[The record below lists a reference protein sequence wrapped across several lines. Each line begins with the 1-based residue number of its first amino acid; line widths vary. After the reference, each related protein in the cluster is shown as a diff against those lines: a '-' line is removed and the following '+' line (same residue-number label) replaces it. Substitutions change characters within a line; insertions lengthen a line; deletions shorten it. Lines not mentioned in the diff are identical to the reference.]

1 MRPEFELLVR
11 SARISTNDEE
21 AREIRALLQSSI
33 DWSYLLQVTND
44 QGVIPQLYRCV
55 TRFPEAV
62 PADVLSS
69 LREESLNN
77 SRSNLALTGVLFK
90 LLDLFEANDINGIP
104 YKGPALAASAYGD
117 ISLRQF
123 ADLDLILHKK
133 DVLRAKQ
140 LLVARG
146 WRPEFELTSAQET
159 AFLEHYYDYGFVKE
173 GVLVEIHWALTE
185 GYFNFPI
192 IVERLWDR
200 LQPISIAGRRILTVS
215 PEDSLLIVCAHSSKH
230 LWSRLGWICDLAN
243 LIESH
248 KDMNWDEVFQH
259 ASQLGSRR
267 MLSIGL
273 LLTIDLL
280 GVSLP
285 DHIATEVQSDSPA
298 KALAQELRGRLFEER
313 TSRPGV
319 IETARLHMRMRERW
333 WDRVTYGLRLSL
345 GTTVGDWTSLKMP
358 RSLFFLYYLLR
369 PVRLAGKFG
378 KRFLDRLLSRS
389 HLKNG

>member
-21 AREIRALLQSSI
+21 VREIDALLQSNI
-33 DWSYLLQVTND
+33 DWSYLLQVSYD

-55 TRFPEAV
+55 KRFPEAV

-77 SRSNLALTGVLFK
+77 SRSNLALTAVLFK
-90 LLDLFEANDINGIP
+90 LLDLFEANDISGIP

-123 ADLDLILHKK
+123 ADLDLILHKN

-146 WRPEFELTSAQET
+146 WRPEFELTGAQEI
-159 AFLEHYYDYGFVKE
+159 AFLEHYYDYGFVKD
-173 GVLVEIHWALTE
+173 GVFVELHWALTE

-192 IVERLWDR
+192 DVERLWDR
-200 LQPISIAGRRILTVS
+200 LQPITIAGRQILTVS

-248 KDMNWDEVFQH
+248 KDMKWDEVFKH

-285 DHIATEVQSDSPA
+285 DHIATEVQSDIPA
-298 KALAQELRGRLFEER
+298 KALAQEFRGRLFEQR
-313 TSRPGV
+313 NSRPGI

-333 WDRVTYGLRLSL
+333 RDRITYGFRLSL

-378 KRFLDRLLSRS
+378 KRFLNRLLSS
-389 HLKNG
+389 P